1 MKRLD
6 FAVFTMI
13 EELQTGTFT
22 TGGDTVF
29 SLRNGGVGLGKISSK
44 VPRSLLAEI
53 ERIHRQ
59 IVAGEIASIPTA
71 VR

>member
-22 TGGDTVF
+22 TGGTTVL
-29 SLRNGGVGLGKISSK
+29 SLRDGGVGLGKISPR
-44 VPRSLLAEI
+44 VPRSILADV
-53 ERIHRQ
+53 ERIRRR
-59 IVAGEIASIPTA
+59 IVAGEIEVPATL
-71 VR
+71 R